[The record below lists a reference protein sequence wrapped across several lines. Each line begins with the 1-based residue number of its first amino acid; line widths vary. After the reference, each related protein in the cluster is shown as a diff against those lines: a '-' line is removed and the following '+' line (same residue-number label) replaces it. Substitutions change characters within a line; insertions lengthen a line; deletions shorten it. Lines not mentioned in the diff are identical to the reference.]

1 MASHTPQKCQSQNV
15 ELPVR
20 GAIIPNCDDIKEL
33 LSTKETSEH
42 PQLQL
47 SSLKADDLFIGM
59 LKYSFLAL
67 LTFHL
72 QCILI

>member
-1 MASHTPQKCQSQNV
+1 MWKFT
-15 ELPVR
+15 VR

-47 SSLKADDLFIGM
+47 SSLMADDLFIGM
-59 LKYSFLAL
+59 LK
-67 LTFHL
+67 
-72 QCILI
+72 

>member
-1 MASHTPQKCQSQNV
+1 MWNFT
-15 ELPVR
+15 VR

-33 LSTKETSEH
+33 PSTKETSEN

-59 LKYSFLAL
+59 LKYSLLAFL
-67 LTFHL
+67 
-72 QCILI
+72 